1 MGRRREEEKG
11 KGKRKETSI
20 FREMKDFPSPFQQP
34 LHLNNTHRL
43 IPLFHTFNF
52 EERKERDEKRKKVK
66 TNHKKKKEKTSKRQQ
81 NGGEDI

>member
-1 MGRRREEEKG
+1 MMGNLLGRRRREEEKG

-43 IPLFHTFNF
+43 IPLFHPFNF
-52 EERKERDEKRKKVK
+52 EERNNNDEKKKPIWL
-66 TNHKKKKEKTSKRQQ
+66 TLIFLLLITFEQ
-81 NGGEDI
+81 

>member
-1 MGRRREEEKG
+1 MKANDGKSVGKEEKG
-11 KGKRKETSI
+11 GRERKRKEERNQYLQGNEGFSLSLPT
-20 FREMKDFPSPFQQP
+20 
-34 LHLNNTHRL
+34 
-43 IPLFHTFNF
+43 TFNF